1 MRPALAIVYQ
11 TGFPADAFEEFS
23 ETLQKDHL
31 SVHLEERQPLGPL
44 AGVAWM
50 MFTAAFVY
58 IGKSYFDGILKEIG
72 KEHYQILKIKVAE
85 LTKKTMEIPRIEPI
99 LMGTAGKVEEDDP
112 FSMAFSVYVEM
123 RDGSRIKLLVPKKSD
138 NVDYSATTAVFL
150 DFIMRCYE
158 QGESVLEEVGATPPG
173 RAGFNPIT
181 VAYNPLTGKIE
192 FADPRPKQ
200 FRQE

>member
-1 MRPALAIVYQ
+1 
-11 TGFPADAFEEFS
+11 
-23 ETLQKDHL
+23 
-31 SVHLEERQPLGPL
+31 
-44 AGVAWM
+44 M
-50 MFTAAFVY
+50 MLTAAFVY
-58 IGKSYFDGILKEIG
+58 VGKSYFDGFLKEIG
-72 KEHYQILKIKVAE
+72 KEHYQILKNKLAE
-85 LTKKTMEIPRIEPI
+85 LTEKTMAIPRIEPI

-123 RDGSRIKLLVPKKSD
+123 KDGSRIKLLVPKKSD

-158 QGESVLEEVGATPPG
+158 EGESALEEIGAKAPG
-173 RAGFNPIT
+173 RPGFNPIT
-181 VAYNPLTGKIE
+181 VAYNPMSRKIE

>member
-1 MRPALAIVYQ
+1 
-11 TGFPADAFEEFS
+11 
-23 ETLQKDHL
+23 L

-112 FSMAFSVYVEM
+112 FSMAFSV
-123 RDGSRIKLLVPKKSD
+123 
-138 NVDYSATTAVFL
+138 
-150 DFIMRCYE
+150 
-158 QGESVLEEVGATPPG
+158 
-173 RAGFNPIT
+173 
-181 VAYNPLTGKIE
+181 
-192 FADPRPKQ
+192 
-200 FRQE
+200 